1 MVEYTLV
8 VRFSSPIESN
18 TNRIRLAFSNLPAQ
32 ITALVAQHS
41 AQASLNGSRLLRVLG
56 ELAVSDAEV
65 SHQHFA
71 LRLGQLIDLSDSVNI
86 SRVHA
91 QSTASSFTVSTV
103 SEEAVTAEFLQVRN
117 AIVASIIKSFED
129 ATGLRRIKLP
139 RPGLEPP
146 SDAVSGYEPYGR
158 FYAAHQREMDS
169 KIQQLRTLVRD
180 AAKGGS
186 AELAQLVVLDEALG
200 NTLTVHSRKF
210 FATIPGLLARHYAH
224 LLNEYTLA
232 CDNPQGNSGSWP
244 ELLELFCQN
253 MQSLL
258 LAEVEARLLPTQG
271 LIEAL
276 HSEIEN
282 THHE

>member
-1 MVEYTLV
+1 
-8 VRFSSPIESN
+8 
-18 TNRIRLAFSNLPAQ
+18 
-32 ITALVAQHS
+32 
-41 AQASLNGSRLLRVLG
+41 VLG

-71 LRLGQLIDLSDSVNI
+71 QRLGQLIDLSDSVNI

-91 QSTASSFTVSTV
+91 QHGAKLFTASTT
-103 SEEAVTAEFLQVRN
+103 SEEAITAEFLQVRN
-117 AIVASIIKSFED
+117 AIVASIIKSFEEG
-129 ATGLRRIKLP
+129 TGLRRIKLP
-139 RPGLEPP
+139 RPGPEAPA
-146 SDAVSGYEPYGR
+146 DAASGYEPYGR
-158 FYAAHQREMDS
+158 FYASHQREMDS
-169 KIQQLRTLVRD
+169 KIQQLRKQVRE
-180 AAKGGS
+180 AARGAS

-200 NTLTVHSRKF
+200 DTLTVHSRKF
-210 FATIPGLLARHYAH
+210 FAAIPGLLARRYAH
-224 LLNEYTLA
+224 LLNEYTVA
-232 CDNPQGNSGSWP
+232 CDNPQGSSGSWP

-276 HSEIEN
+276 HSEIQN